1 MTEYMTIMWVTVL
14 SGSLAGDIYG
24 ILYMTEDACRS
35 ALSVVS
41 NTLDYDHNLS
51 CDTLPIGVELE
62 P

>member
-1 MTEYMTIMWVTVL
+1 MWVTVL
-14 SGSLAGDIYG
+14 SGALQGDVFG
-24 ILYMTEDACRS
+24 IVYTTEDACRS

>member
-14 SGSLAGDIYG
+14 SGVLQGDVFG
-24 ILYMTEDACRS
+24 IVYMTEEACRG